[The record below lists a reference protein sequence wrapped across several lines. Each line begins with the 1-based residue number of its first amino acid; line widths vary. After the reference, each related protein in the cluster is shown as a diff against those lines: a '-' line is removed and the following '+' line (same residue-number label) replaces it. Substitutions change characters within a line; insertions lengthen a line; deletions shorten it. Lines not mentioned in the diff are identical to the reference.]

1 MAQHRTAAVAD
12 LHAVP
17 DAPSLFDADDWTIA
31 EIEEAIDACKDPA
44 VLDVLIARLQYVST
58 RWVAQDFQVI
68 PDGDWAIFAF
78 LAGRYTGKTDTGSDA
93 INRHM
98 EGPPCDPRVPG
109 GHRGR
114 LVGPTHNDTVA
125 SCVNG
130 ATGIKAHNP
139 EVELVGSKEGTL
151 VRWPGGAVARVM
163 GAYTPEDVE
172 RFRAAGNSCFDWY
185 EELAAWRQLDKALE
199 QAEFGL
205 RLGPNPKAIITTSP
219 KNRTAIK
226 RLKVLGERYAS
237 DPTSATARFERVH
250 LRIATTNQNRY
261 GNPDVRASLYARY
274 AGTRLGQQEL
284 NAEIVDDLGL
294 MYSRIWF
301 DIVDVPAQWPS
312 RVRYWDLAATDENER
327 DDPDWT
333 AGALVA
339 YDPTRRPWKMPDGTV
354 IVAGRYQ
361 IQHIIRFR
369 EQPGEVQKLILA
381 TARSDGPGT
390 RQVIEKDPGQAGK
403 DQIANYKQLLAG
415 VAPFSSREPSGSKI
429 VRAELPSGAAQQG
442 RISVVRGNWNED
454 WFDEAEEFPGGA
466 HDDQVDAVSGAFA
479 ELGQGVGVGSVTRP
493 SARPGPARTTVGV
506 R

>member
-1 MAQHRTAAVAD
+1 VAD
-12 LHAVP
+12 LRLVP
-17 DAPSLFDADDWTIA
+17 DVEADRLLDMDEWTIA
-31 EIEEAIDACKDPA
+31 EIEQAIDECDDPHQ
-44 VLDVLIARLQYVST
+44 LDVLMAALQYAST
-58 RWVAQDFQVI
+58 RWVPQDFQLI
-68 PDGDWAIFAF
+68 PDGDWSVFAF

-98 EGPPCDPRVPG
+98 MGPACDPRVPG
-109 GHRGR
+109 GHRAR

-139 EVELVGSKEGTL
+139 DVELVGSKEGTL
-151 VRWPGGAVARVM
+151 VRWPNGAVARVM

-185 EELAAWRQLDKALE
+185 EELAAWRQIDGALE

-219 KNRTAIK
+219 KNRSAIK
-226 RLKVLGERYAS
+226 RLKTLGERYAA
-237 DPTSATARFERVH
+237 DPSSATARFERVR

-274 AGTRLGQQEL
+274 SGTRLGRQEL

-294 MYSRIWF
+294 MFSRIWF
-301 DIVDVPAQWPS
+301 DIVDVPASWPT
-312 RVRYWDLAATDENER
+312 RVRYWDLAGTDENER

-333 AGALVA
+333 TGTLVA
-339 YDPTRRPWKMPDGTV
+339 YDPTRRPYTMPDGTV

-390 RQVIEKDPGQAGK
+390 RQVIEQDPGQAGK
-403 DQIANYKQLLAG
+403 DQITNYRNLLAG
-415 VAPFSSREPSGSKI
+415 VAPFGFRLPSGSKI
-429 VRAELPSGAAQQG
+429 VRAELPSGASQQG
-442 RISVVRGNWNED
+442 RVSIVRGGWNDD
-454 WFDEAEEFPGGA
+454 WFDEGEEFPGGK

-479 ELGQGVGVGSVTRP
+479 EVEQKSGVGTVTRP
-493 SARPGPARTTVGV
+493 TARAATPMSRVGAR
-506 R
+506 